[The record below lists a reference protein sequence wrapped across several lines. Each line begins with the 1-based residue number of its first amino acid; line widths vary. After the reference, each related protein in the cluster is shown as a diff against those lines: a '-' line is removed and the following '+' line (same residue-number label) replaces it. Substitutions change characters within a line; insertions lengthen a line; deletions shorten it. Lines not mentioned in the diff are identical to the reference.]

1 MTIIRLTV
9 KKQKDFKNY
18 HFSAKIIA
26 NKIER
31 NIFMDIIQ
39 KLDKYGN
46 FINLKSELYSLI
58 RSMKQKDEMSF
69 FYFFENANQLLNQH
83 AAPLIQLYGFDEV
96 FKEVTFSLFKDAFY
110 ERICI
115 EAQKH
120 MDEYKALGDPY
131 FYNTLSSYLNQW
143 KEDLEGNLVYS
154 EQFINDRYNYIYK
167 TGICIKYNLEKNT
180 IHFEKS
186 IKCKPYYISLHE
198 YSDDTDDWRITEFS
212 KKLVAKAIEKKE
224 EVVTHFVFSDNKT
237 LEKFLDNNL
246 LDNIVSEIFF
256 LKNQKFTINELS
268 RIKIDHATQFNSFL
282 IDEIVKNPE
291 QYISECLKDEEEQ
304 KVYIEYFPDFY
315 NRCFAT
321 DWNEWA
327 NQQDISYISS
337 DNHMEY
343 VLIKIEPPFLK
354 NSDNRQKMYY
364 LHSEDNTLTLI
375 NQYDNIVAT
384 IKVKQD
390 TATLCHTILNAISK
404 DLISLLIK
412 KIKKI
417 SSQISSDINVTF
429 EGIEEMQSLNI
440 LNNIYP
446 ASFLLN
452 DVVIH
457 KEVVSLEGDTK
468 PFLANLEVSVIQHKN
483 LSVEKASVKVKK
495 RI

>member
-1 MTIIRLTV
+1 MNI
-9 KKQKDFKNY
+9 KQ
-18 HFSAKIIA
+18 A
-26 NKIER
+26 
-31 NIFMDIIQ
+31 
-39 KLDKYGN
+39 LDKYGD

-69 FYFFENANQLLNQH
+69 FYFLENSNQLLNQH
-83 AAPLIQLYGFDEV
+83 ADPLIQLYGSDEV

-110 ERICI
+110 ERICV

-120 MDEYKALGDPY
+120 MDEYKAQGDSY
-131 FYNTLSSYLNQW
+131 FYNTFSSYLNQW
-143 KEDLEGNLVYS
+143 KEDKEGNLVYS
-154 EQFINDRYNYIYK
+154 EQFTNDRYNYIYK
-167 TGICIKYNLEKNT
+167 TEICIKYDLQKNT
-180 IHFEKS
+180 IHLEKS

-198 YSDDTDDWRITEFS
+198 YSDDPDDRRITEFS
-212 KKLVAKAIEKKE
+212 KKLVSKAIERKE
-224 EVVTHFVFSDNKT
+224 EIVTDLVFSDNNT
-237 LEKFLDNNL
+237 VGKFLDNNL

-291 QYISECLKDEEEQ
+291 QYLSECLKDEEEQ

-315 NRCFAT
+315 NRCFSI

-327 NQQDISYISS
+327 NQQDISYTSS

-354 NSDNRQKMYY
+354 NSDNEREMYY

-384 IKVKQD
+384 IKAKQD
-390 TATLCHTILNAISK
+390 TSTLCQTILNAISK
-404 DLISLLIK
+404 DLILQLIK
-412 KIKKI
+412 KIKKL

-429 EGIEEMQSLNI
+429 EGIEEMKSINI
-440 LNNIYP
+440 LNNVYP

-457 KEVVSLEGDTK
+457 KEVVSLEGDHK
-468 PFLANLEVSVIQHKN
+468 AFLANLEAAVIQHKA
-483 LSVEKASVKVKK
+483 LSSEESSVKIKK